1 MDNET
6 LPTQAE
12 TATVKRG
19 LGRRVWE
26 FPVTRILAFLLLF
39 AALCPAVAVPLV
51 PVFLIAHIPFDPSG
65 EVAALVAEGV
75 SATAALGAFLLMVRY
90 ADRRPVVSA
99 GLGRQGLARETGLG
113 LLLGGG
119 LFSLVIAAMA
129 LLGAFHVRGTNAHFQ
144 PLVPLFLFLA
154 VAVTE
159 ETIFRGYIYQTLEI
173 RWGSGVALAGSGAA
187 FGLVHLLN
195 PVAGVT
201 PAERLAGPVFLVFEA
216 SILMTAG
223 YLLTRRLWLPIGI
236 HWGWNFF
243 ESAVY
248 GTTDSG
254 LPAGPIYSL
263 LRSHV
268 SGLFTLTGGPFGPE
282 ASAVCL
288 VISTAAGL
296 LLLRAAIQRGQWR
309 PRRLSPHLE
318 RSTLEVIR

>member
-1 MDNET
+1 MSNGT
-6 LPTQAE
+6 MPTREAPV
-12 TATVKRG
+12 AAKPG
-19 LGRRVWE
+19 LGRRVWD
-26 FPVTRILAFLLLF
+26 FPLMRILAFLLLL
-39 AALCPAVAVPLV
+39 AALCLVIAAPLA
-51 PVFLIAHIPFDPSG
+51 PVFLVAHIPFDPSS
-65 EVAALVAEGV
+65 EVAALIGEAIA
-75 SATAALGAFLLMVRY
+75 ATAALGAFLIMVRY
-90 ADRRPVVSA
+90 ADRRSAEAA

-129 LLGAFHVRGTNAHFQ
+129 LFGAFHIRGVNTHFQ
-144 PLVPLFLFLA
+144 PLVPLLLFLA
-154 VAVTE
+154 VAATE
-159 ETIFRGYIYQTLEI
+159 ETIFRGYVFQTLEI
-173 RWGSGVALAGSGAA
+173 HWGSGVALAGSGAA

-223 YLLTRRLWLPIGI
+223 YLLARRLWLPIGI

-254 LPAGPIYSL
+254 LTASPIYSL

-268 SGLFTLTGGPFGPE
+268 SGPFLLTGGPFGPE
-282 ASAVCL
+282 ASLICL
-288 VISTAAGL
+288 VVSTGAGL
-296 LLLRAAIQRGQWR
+296 LLLRRAVQRGQWR
-309 PRRLSPHLE
+309 PRRRSPHFHQNH
-318 RSTLEVIR
+318 LEVIP